1 MKHLWRN
8 FDEVQAGS
16 VFSRRSTLDRVEA
29 GSAVRRG
36 SIFDP
41 SSLKVRLTLGIA
53 LVAILSLGG
62 LATWISMR
70 MQQILVATHK
80 ENIKYIA
87 DRFSDDVAIY
97 NEMVSLEEGVQKA
110 IDNLSGNNKVLW
122 IKNNSGQVTAKSL
135 ALENRAIAEILLP
148 LNNVPLIPHV
158 QDLQGRYWLLCA
170 SPLELKDTN
179 LGKLYI
185 AQDIT
190 EDQVMLL
197 RLIRSLSIATIIAI
211 SVMTIVIAVCIDRSI
226 QPLKRIS
233 QVTSNIS
240 AEKLGEAR
248 LHLDNAP
255 TEVKELAEA
264 FDQMLV
270 RLSESWE
277 HQRQLL
283 SNVSH
288 ELRTPLTI
296 ISGYLQSTLR
306 RGNNLTEIQQEALT
320 TAASEADR
328 TVQLLR
334 DLLDLARADSGGMH
348 FHLEAI
354 VLNDVVKEIIEMAK
368 QYSDRIICL
377 ESPTNLLVIEADVNR
392 FKQVM
397 LNLIDNAVKY
407 SEAPTPIN
415 LKIKQHQNQ
424 AQIQVCDH
432 GIGIPLPQQARIFE
446 RFYRLDE
453 TRNRA
458 GGTGLGLSIVKT
470 LVEGMSG
477 SISVR
482 SQLGEGTTFTVCFPL
497 AER

>member
-1 MKHLWRN
+1 MKLLWRN
-8 FDEVQAGS
+8 
-16 VFSRRSTLDRVEA
+16 
-29 GSAVRRG
+29 
-36 SIFDP
+36 FDP
-41 SSLKVRLTLGIA
+41 SSLKIRLTLGIA
-53 LVAILSLGG
+53 IVSVCGLGG
-62 LATWISMR
+62 LAIWTSMR

-97 NEMVSLEEGVQKA
+97 DEMVSLEEGVQRA
-110 IDNLSGNNKVLW
+110 VDNLSDNNKILW
-122 IKNNSGQVTAKSL
+122 VKNNSGQVTAKSL
-135 ALENRAIAEILLP
+135 ALENSAIAKILLP
-148 LNNVPLIPHV
+148 LNNVPPIPQV
-158 QDLQGRYWLLCA
+158 QDLQGDYWLLCA
-170 SPLELKDTN
+170 SPLEVKDTN

-190 EDQVMLL
+190 DDQIMFLS
-197 RLIRSLSIATIIAI
+197 LIRSLSIATLIAI
-211 SVMTIVIAVCIDRSI
+211 SIMTIVIAVYIDRSI

-233 QVTSNIS
+233 QMTSNIS
-240 AEKLGEAR
+240 AEKLSEAHF
-248 LHLDNAP
+248 HLDKAP
-255 TEVKELAEA
+255 KEVKELAET
-264 FDQMLV
+264 FDEMLV

-306 RGNNLTEIQQEALT
+306 RGKNLTEIQREALT

-334 DLLDLARADSGGMH
+334 DLLDLARADSGGIH
-348 FHLEAI
+348 FHIEPI
-354 VLNDVVKEIIEMAK
+354 VINDVIKEIIEMAK
-368 QYSDRIICL
+368 QYSDRIIQL
-377 ESPTNLLVIEADVNR
+377 ESSTNPLVIAADINR

-407 SEAPTPIN
+407 SEPPTPIT
-415 LKIKQHQNQ
+415 LRIQQHQNQ
-424 AQIQVCDH
+424 AQIQVCDR
-432 GIGIPLPQQARIFE
+432 GQGIPLPQQGRIFE

-453 TRNRA
+453 ARNRA

-497 AER
+497 V